1 MPADPDMIGSSAR
14 TLEEETH
21 MDARPRILGVDDSL
35 TIRKALEIVLK
46 PAGYDLELAA
56 DGAEALAKA
65 KALQPALILLDFILP
80 DLRGTDVCRQ
90 LAADP
95 ETAHIPVVL
104 ISAKGAEIE
113 QAYRDISNVVS
124 YLAKPFK
131 PPVLT
136 GVVAE
141 VLARASSGALVKL
154 SLTADAD
161 RAPDALAPQALP
173 ATSEP
178 DSIVAAGCDV
188 SAVEMDVPTSDNTAR
203 ATSDDL
209 DGLEKE
215 DVGEAPLDD
224 TVAIAARRDR
234 IEWMF
239 ETLRSGLEGVYVE
252 EVDTP
257 AGAAA
262 DQAKTH
268 TDLIEQLSRQL
279 EEGLRHARSGARHRL
294 YGDGSIRS
302 FDEALLDV
310 FRRSCRVLFRA
321 AAADTGVH
329 EPPPHADRTL
339 IVCRQ
344 QSQIHEQLES
354 VLTEHPEWPVVLIT
368 ENFRQLPLLVR
379 LYGPSLVIAEITWTG
394 ALWDQ
399 LQVIR
404 RMPEAQVLRM
414 IGITN
419 PAQLADLSEAD
430 RQARTALLAERG
442 FTLSLNSAFEIEG
455 VLGGHLADDDV
466 AVEMDEL
473 RMAV

>member
-1 MPADPDMIGSSAR
+1 
-14 TLEEETH
+14 

-136 GVVAE
+136 AVVAE
-141 VLARASSGALVKL
+141 LLARAATGELAKL
-154 SLTADAD
+154 T
-161 RAPDALAPQALP
+161 LP
-173 ATSEP
+173 AQETQVPSTLPPQGVPTAAAPELPGWAGTDAPVAAAGLPTEAVP
-178 DSIVAAGCDV
+178 DSSSSRVVA
-188 SAVEMDVPTSDNTAR
+188 
-203 ATSDDL
+203 DDL
-209 DGLEKE
+209 DEAEKE
-215 DVGEAPLDD
+215 ESSEPQIDEAADAAA
-224 TVAIAARRDR
+224 AIARRER

-239 ETLRSGLEGVYVE
+239 ETLRSSLEGVYVE

-257 AGAAA
+257 TGAAA
-262 DQAKTH
+262 DQAKSH
-268 TDLIEQLSRQL
+268 MDLIEQLSHQL
-279 EEGLRHARSGARHRL
+279 DEGLQHASTGARYRL
-294 YGDGSIRS
+294 YSDGSIRS
-302 FDEALLDV
+302 FEEALLDV
-310 FRRSCRVLFRA
+310 FRRSCRVLLRA
-321 AAADTGVH
+321 AVAGTGMQDSIARGERV
-329 EPPPHADRTL
+329 L
-339 IVCRQ
+339 IACSRHSPVY
-344 QSQIHEQLES
+344 EQLQT
-354 VLTEHPEWPVVLIT
+354 VVAAHPEWSVVVVA

-379 LYGPSLVIAEITWTG
+379 LFGPSTVVVEVTWTG

-399 LQVIR
+399 LRIIQQ
-404 RMPEAQVLRM
+404 MPEARSLRL
-414 IGITN
+414 IGV
-419 PAQLADLSEAD
+419 ADVE
-430 RQARTALLAERG
+430 QFARVNEMDHQTRAALLAERG
-442 FTLSLNSAFEIEG
+442 FLQILRSGFEVDG
-455 VLGGHLADDDV
+455 LLRNLV
-466 AVEMDEL
+466 APECNEATDEL

>member
-1 MPADPDMIGSSAR
+1 
-14 TLEEETH
+14 
-21 MDARPRILGVDDSL
+21 MDARPLILGVDDSL

-46 PAGYDLELAA
+46 PAGYQLELAA

-141 VLARASSGALVKL
+141 VLARAASGELVKL
-154 SLTADAD
+154 SLPAEGALAA
-161 RAPDALAPQALP
+161 APPQVVPAASGPESPPWTGTDALAMASSEEAPHEIQMAAGGNGDHALP
-173 ATSEP
+173 E
-178 DSIVAAGCDV
+178 
-188 SAVEMDVPTSDNTAR
+188 
-203 ATSDDL
+203 DL
-209 DGLEKE
+209 DGLE
-215 DVGEAPLDD
+215 DEAIETQLDD
-224 TVAIAARRDR
+224 AATAVARRER
-234 IEWMF
+234 IEWML
-239 ETLRSGLEGVYVE
+239 ETLRSSLEGVYVE

-262 DQAKTH
+262 DQARTY

-279 EEGLRHARSGARHRL
+279 EEGLQHARTGARYRL

-302 FDEALLDV
+302 FDETLLDV

-321 AAADTGVH
+321 TAAGAGAH
-329 EPPPHADRTL
+329 ETTARRDRVL
-339 IVCRQ
+339 IACPRHGQVY
-344 QSQIHEQLES
+344 EQLQS
-354 VLTEHPEWPVVLIT
+354 ILAAHPDWPAVVVA

-379 LYGPSLVIAEITWTG
+379 LFGPSLVVAEITWTG

-399 LQVIR
+399 LRIIQ
-404 RMPEAQVLRM
+404 RMPEMQTTRM
-414 IGITN
+414 IGVTN
-419 PAQLADLSEAD
+419 PVQLAPLSEAD

-442 FTLSLNSAFEIEG
+442 LTWVLRSAFEVES
-455 VLGGHLADDDV
+455 VLSGHSAPDNDQ
-466 AVEMDEL
+466 AADEL